1 MKIFSLKL
9 INSILLI
16 LILTCESNDPV
27 LEGQRDIQRIKSER
41 ELMGIMLG
49 TNSGIMEGCQEDEI
63 MTAVIDHNKE
73 AYLADK
79 SKKYTSA
86 IVGDSSMMYSET
98 VLRFF
103 NPLETKSIA
112 LFGNTLCGMIIQI
125 QKSYISSENDP
136 QYILTASMG
145 GNDLLRGSDPF
156 SVGNR
161 GILLIDAMVKSFP
174 EAKLTFV
181 LVHPNLV
188 HYVNYSK
195 NISNAII
202 VEYVSH
208 LNNSNVCIID
218 PTSEIFHIG
227 PKEDPTSDMMRD
239 AVHYSSEVSMKIK
252 LLAVSKC
259 GMIF

>member
-1 MKIFSLKL
+1 
-9 INSILLI
+9 
-16 LILTCESNDPV
+16 
-27 LEGQRDIQRIKSER
+27 
-41 ELMGIMLG
+41 
-49 TNSGIMEGCQEDEI
+49 MEGCQEDEI
-63 MTAVIDHNKE
+63 MASVIELNE
-73 AYLADK
+73 EVYLADK
-79 SKKYTSA
+79 LKKYTSA

-98 VLRFF
+98 VLGFF

-125 QKSYISSENDP
+125 EKSYISSENDP

-161 GILLIDAMVKSFP
+161 GILLIDALVKSFP
-174 EAKLTFV
+174 QAKLTFV

-218 PTSEIFHIG
+218 PTTEIFHLG
-227 PKEDPTSDMMRD
+227 LNENPSSAMMRD
-239 AVHYSSEVSMKIK
+239 AVHYSSEVSMKIRF
-252 LLAVSKC
+252 LAISKC